1 MFSINSYNDYSK
13 RACYKRNNDKVGS
26 SDKIYG
32 DNDMKRKDN
41 VNDIYGIDNNKQK
54 NSRKVKK
61 YIPPLHCHALKCSSA
76 LEIYTQNNLLMHKL

>member
-1 MFSINSYNDYSK
+1 
-13 RACYKRNNDKVGS
+13 
-26 SDKIYG
+26 
-32 DNDMKRKDN
+32 MKRKDN